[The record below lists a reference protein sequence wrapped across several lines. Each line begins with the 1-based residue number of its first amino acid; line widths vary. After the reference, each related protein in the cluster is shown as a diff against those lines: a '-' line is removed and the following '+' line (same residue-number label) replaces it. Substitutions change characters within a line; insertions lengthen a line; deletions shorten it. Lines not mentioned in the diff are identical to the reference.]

1 MTGFFYLYNMKT
13 AASNFIEHVK
23 SECEHYHIKCDLR
36 DTTYVKISD
45 SIKASGYFDESVP
58 TLVCSMKRKDSIE
71 ILAHEYGH
79 LTQWVDNI
87 PLWKTVEYSMPKLDA
102 WLGGEEVP
110 NIEEHI
116 ANCRDLELDNEK
128 RTINIIKKFKLPINL
143 GNYRK
148 KANSYVMFYNYMLIS
163 RRWCT
168 PENSPYGNKR
178 IISAMPNKFNMNYN
192 KLPKRLEKIFT
203 EEGF

>member
-1 MTGFFYLYNMKT
+1 MDPSI
-13 AASNFIEHVK
+13 SNFIDHVK
-23 SECEHYHIKCDLR
+23 SECDHYHIKCDLR
-36 DTTYVKISD
+36 NTTYVKISD

-87 PLWKTVEYSMPKLDA
+87 SLWKAVEVSMPKLDS
-102 WLGGEEVP
+102 WLGGKEVLD
-110 NIEEHI
+110 IADHI
-116 ANCRDLELDNEK
+116 AVCRDLELDNEK
-128 RTINIIKKFKLPINL
+128 RTIEIIKKFKLPIDL
-143 GNYRK
+143 ADYRK

-168 PENSPYGNKR
+168 PKNSPYSNKR
-178 IISAMPNKFNMNYN
+178 IIEAMPAKFSMDYT
-192 KLPKRLEKIFT
+192 KLPKRIEKIFT

>member
-1 MTGFFYLYNMKT
+1 MNINT
-13 AASNFIEHVK
+13 SRFIAHVK
-23 SECEHYHIKCDLR
+23 SECEHYHVKCDLR
-36 DTTYVKISD
+36 NTTYVKISD

-58 TLVCSMKRKDSIE
+58 TLVCSMKRKDAVE

-87 PLWKTVEYSMPKLDA
+87 PLWKSVNYSMPELDA
-102 WLGGEEVP
+102 WLGGKEVP
-110 NIEEHI
+110 DIEEHI

-128 RTINIIKKFKLPINL
+128 RSVDIIKKFDLPVDIL
-143 GNYRK
+143 SYRK

-168 PENSPYGNKR
+168 PKNSPYSNKK
-178 IISAMPNKFNMNYN
+178 IIAAMPDKFNMNYT
-192 KLPKRLEKIFT
+192 KLPKRLEKIFI